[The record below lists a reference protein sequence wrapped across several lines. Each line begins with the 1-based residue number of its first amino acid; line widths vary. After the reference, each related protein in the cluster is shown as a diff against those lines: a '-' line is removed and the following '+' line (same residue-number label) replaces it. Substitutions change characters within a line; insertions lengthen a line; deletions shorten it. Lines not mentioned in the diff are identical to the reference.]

1 MAKKPSGL
9 GRGLGDLLED
19 NAPEIKTKTSSRVV
33 LRNDEKKISV
43 SSAELFPDSKP
54 KNKSL
59 KANYR

>member
-19 NAPEIKTKTSSRVV
+19 NKPVVTKSQAKVV
-33 LRNDEKKISV
+33 IRKEEKKVTV
-43 SSAELFPDSKP
+43 STAEIYETKP

>member
-19 NAPEIKTKTSSRVV
+19 NKPVITTSKSSVV
-33 LRNDEKKISV
+33 IRKEEKKVTV
-43 SSAELFPDSKP
+43 SSADIYEVKP

>member
-1 MAKKPSGL
+1 MQKKPSGL

-19 NAPEIKTKTSSRVV
+19 NAPEVRKNTSRVIIRTDDKNV
-33 LRNDEKKISV
+33 SV
-43 SSAELFPDSKP
+43 STAELYPQKP

>member
-9 GRGLGDLLED
+9 GRGLGDLLDD
-19 NAPEIKTKTSSRVV
+19 NTPEVKKSTSGVVIRQSETPARPTSS
-33 LRNDEKKISV
+33 LYDKDK
-43 SSAELFPDSKP
+43 KP

>member
-9 GRGLGDLLED
+9 GRGLGDLLDD
-19 NAPEIKTKTSSRVV
+19 NKPVITKTQPKVV
-33 LRNDEKKISV
+33 IRKEQEKVTV
-43 SSAELFPDSKP
+43 STADIYQAKP